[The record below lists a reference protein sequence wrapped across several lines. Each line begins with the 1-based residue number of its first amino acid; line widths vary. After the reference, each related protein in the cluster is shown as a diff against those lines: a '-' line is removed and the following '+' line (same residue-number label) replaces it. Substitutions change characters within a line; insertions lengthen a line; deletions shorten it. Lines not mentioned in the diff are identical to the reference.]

1 ALASAKP
8 AIAGN
13 RAVTTGLRSVGAPSH
28 ASSSRDSN
36 PASDGAR
43 AKLDSLQMSA
53 GAASWAFTEDDY
65 ASITEALQRFLFD
78 SNARCALLVDRN
90 GQLVATVGE
99 QPDFDPTAFATL
111 TAADFSANDQL
122 ARLIGETDF
131 STLFHQGERESMYL
145 ADVARRVILVVLF
158 DNRTTLGLVRLK
170 LKHVVEELTGLVQ
183 AVFARPRHGEEPATN
198 PFAGANDEIDRL
210 FQ

>member
-1 ALASAKP
+1 MP
-8 AIAGN
+8 
-13 RAVTTGLRSVGAPSH
+13 V
-28 ASSSRDSN
+28 
-36 PASDGAR
+36 
-43 AKLDSLQMSA
+43 
-53 GAASWAFTEDDY
+53 GAASWSFTEDDFG
-65 ASITEALQRFLFD
+65 AITKSLERFLFD

-99 QPDFDPTAFATL
+99 QPKFDPTAFATL

-122 ARLIGETDF
+122 AKLIGESDF
-131 STLFHQGERESMYL
+131 SSLFHQGERESMYL

-170 LKHVVEELTGLVQ
+170 MKQTVDELGRLFDE
-183 AVFARPRHGEEPATN
+183 VFKRGASGQGSQPN
-198 PFAGANDEIDRL
+198 ILAGADDEIDKL